1 MRDRLNNFLVSVE
14 NEYIRSFFKNKIEGV
29 NAIRQFTQ
37 NVLISK
43 NETFWFGLFTG
54 FAVILVILIV
64 VLCVDGGL
72 DIDGNQVLKE
82 IFPIFRGIGLI
93 ILYIGFLAWNVY
105 GWTKY
110 HVNYKLIF
118 RFNYHYSQIG
128 QVKFL

>member
-1 MRDRLNNFLVSVE
+1 MLSG
-14 NEYIRSFFKNKIEGV
+14 KI
-29 NAIRQFTQ
+29 NPNIPQCTSRQFTQ
-37 NVLISK
+37 NVLMSK

-54 FAVILVILIV
+54 FAVLLVILIV

-82 IFPIFRGIGLI
+82 VFPIFRGIGLI
-93 ILYIGFLAWNVY
+93 ILYMGFLAWNVY

-110 HVNYKLIF
+110 HVNYRLIF

-128 QVKFL
+128 QVIFL